1 MELPLFNPHSC
12 TDTKQKR
19 RIASGYIEVH
29 GVREHACHLSDHK
42 IIKARA
48 YVVLK
53 KLTKRI
59 SEKLP
64 REKI

>member
-53 KLTKRI
+53 D
-59 SEKLP
+59 
-64 REKI
+64 